1 MRRQRRRLAIVN
13 RDRQPEDAIW
23 SLAGRRRPPDPRN
36 RNGAALAHRVLVRRT
51 GPHHPKDP
59 HHGSEKRQPMSKPT
73 HTKSDP
79 FQSIDPT
86 ALSQVAGGAS
96 RVTARSSS
104 SNDQL
109 TLMLTQIT
117 DSIKA
122 MSQNNSQS
130 DPMQM
135 MLMMM
140 MMGGMGGGGGGA
152 VAAPP
157 APAPAPAPVINISTT
172 VRHRGW

>member
-1 MRRQRRRLAIVN
+1 MSKARH
-13 RDRQPEDAIW
+13 
-23 SLAGRRRPPDPRN
+23 PDPF
-36 RNGAALAHRVLVRRT
+36 
-51 GPHHPKDP
+51 P
-59 HHGSEKRQPMSKPT
+59 
-73 HTKSDP
+73 
-79 FQSIDPT
+79 SIDP
-86 ALSQVAGGAS
+86 AELSKVGGGAS
-96 RVTARSSS
+96 RVTARSNS

-122 MSQNNSQS
+122 LSQNNNQS

-140 MMGGMGGGGGGA
+140 MMGGMGGGGGGGA

-157 APAPAPAPVINISTT
+157 PAPAPPAPVINISTT
-172 VRHRGW
+172 VKRHGW